1 MQIQTE
7 VNRAQFAY
15 FKAIGAIV
23 WKDLVAELRSRELLA
38 AMLVFALLVILIFN
52 FAIELQPSLRASIKV
67 SEAAIEQSKLQLEYS
82 VIKAPFAGRVGAVL
96 VNVGNVIKANDDR
109 QLKEMA
115 DKGELS
121 VLDEQV
127 VKSLKE
133 QELLSRNINVEYDRQ
148 RSLGEIM
155 ADRLADFGGSW
166 LFIGIF
172 CGILLIWIVM
182 NSVVMLMKPFD
193 PYPYIFLNL
202 ILSCLAAMQAP
213 VILMSENRQAAR
225 DRMQAEQDYRINL
238 KAELEIRHLHE
249 KIDHLLMN
257 QWQRLMEIQQI
268 QMELMQELAHKKRRE
283 RTD

>member
-1 MQIQTE
+1 M
-7 VNRAQFAY
+7 A
-15 FKAIGAIV
+15 
-23 WKDLVAELRSRELLA
+23 
-38 AMLVFALLVILIFN
+38 
-52 FAIELQPSLRASIKV
+52 
-67 SEAAIEQSKLQLEYS
+67 KLQQREVLCQVCKEQKKMSEVFSAEVVREPIVEKIMATHPDWSSQGFICKADLNRYRAEYVKD
-82 VIKAPFAGRVGAVL
+82 VIK
-96 VNVGNVIKANDDR
+96 
-109 QLKEMA
+109 A

-133 QELLSRNINVEYDRQ
+133 QELLSKNINVEYDRQ
-148 RSLGEIM
+148 RSVGEIM

-172 CGILLIWIVM
+172 CVVLLVWIVM
-182 NSVVMLMKPFD
+182 NSVVLLMKPFD

-213 VILMSENRQAAR
+213 VILMSQNRQEAR
-225 DRMQAEQDYRINL
+225 DRIQAEHDYRINL

-249 KIDHLLMN
+249 KMDHLLMN

-268 QMELMQELAHKKRRE
+268 QMELMQELARKKRPE
-283 RTD
+283 RTE

>member
-1 MQIQTE
+1 MAKLQQKTVLCQVCKEQKKMSE
-7 VNRAQFAY
+7 V
-15 FKAIGAIV
+15 
-23 WKDLVAELRSRELLA
+23 LTAELVRGPIVEKIMETHPDWSSQGFICSADLNRY
-38 AMLVFALLVILIFN
+38 
-52 FAIELQPSLRASIKV
+52 RA
-67 SEAAIEQSKLQLEYS
+67 EY
-82 VIKAPFAGRVGAVL
+82 VKDIIR
-96 VNVGNVIKANDDR
+96 
-109 QLKEMA
+109 A

-133 QELLSRNINVEYDRQ
+133 QELLSKNINIEYDRQ
-148 RSLGEIM
+148 RSLGETM
-155 ADRLADFGGSW
+155 ADRLAAFGGSW
-166 LFIGIF
+166 LFISIF
-172 CGILLIWIVM
+172 CGVLVIWLVM
-182 NSVVMLMKPFD
+182 NSVVMLMTPFD

-225 DRMQAEQDYRINL
+225 DRMQSEQDYRINL

-268 QMELMQELAHKKRRE
+268 QMELMQDLAHNKRRE
-283 RTD
+283 RTE